1 MVISPFAAG
10 FLARAREP
18 KEGDLTMLL
27 IDNDAVRTVLTMTSC
42 IDAQDASFRRLASN
56 KAIHRARIDMYV
68 PTGRADD
75 YYRWGSM
82 AGADAELG
90 CAAIR
95 LKSDLVSW
103 PRHEGGTWTEEKC
116 CIEPGN
122 FCGLILLFSTT
133 TGEPLAI
140 INDGVLQHMRVAG
153 GAGLG
158 IRYLAREDASSVGI
172 FGSGGMARDYLDAA
186 VAVRRITTAKVY
198 SPTREHRE
206 KFAAEASERHGLTV
220 EAVDAPEKAV
230 EGVDILMACTDS
242 MSPVVHPEHLAR
254 GMHVTNLGPY
264 DLAPEVLTQAD
275 LVVRQGDWG
284 ASLTGDNI
292 YRGRGHS
299 PVAIVAG
306 SDEEIARIPA
316 AGKSVML
323 QDTPRSFLDVA
334 AGRAARET
342 TDDIT
347 VYINVGFQGLQFAS
361 VGAVVLEEARKKGLG
376 RELPTEWFMQDIRD

>member
-1 MVISPFAAG
+1 
-10 FLARAREP
+10 
-18 KEGDLTMLL
+18 MLL
-27 IDNDAVRTVLTMTSC
+27 IDNDTVRAVLTMSAC

-56 KAIHRARIDMYV
+56 QAIHRARIDMYV
-68 PTGRADD
+68 PTGRTDD

-103 PRHEGGTWTEEKC
+103 PRHADGTWTEEKC

-122 FCGLILLFSTT
+122 FCGLILLFSTS

-158 IRYLAREDASSVGI
+158 IRYLARKDAASVGI

-186 VAVRRITTAKVY
+186 ISVRNVASVKVY

-206 KFAAEASERHGLTV
+206 RFAAEASARHGVKV
-220 EAVDAPEKAV
+220 EAVDVPEEAAD
-230 EGVDILMACTDS
+230 GVDILMACTDS
-242 MSPVVHPEHLAR
+242 MAPVIHAETLAK

-264 DLAPEVLTQAD
+264 DLAPEVLTRAD

-292 YRGRGHS
+292 YNGRGHS

-306 SDEEIARIPA
+306 SDEDIARIPE
-316 AGKSVML
+316 AGRSAML
-323 QDTPRSFLDVA
+323 QENPLSFLDVA
-334 AGRAARET
+334 SGRAMREH

-347 VYINVGFQGLQFAS
+347 VYINVGYQGLQFAS
-361 VGAVVLEEARKKGLG
+361 VGAVVYAEARKRGLG
-376 RELPTEWFMQDIRD
+376 RELPTEWLMQDIRD